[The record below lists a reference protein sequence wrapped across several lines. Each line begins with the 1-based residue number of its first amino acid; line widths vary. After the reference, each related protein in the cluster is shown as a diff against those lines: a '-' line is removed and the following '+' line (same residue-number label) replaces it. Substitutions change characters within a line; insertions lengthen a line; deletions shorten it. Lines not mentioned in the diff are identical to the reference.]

1 MTRNDKKVCD
11 RCGHPAAFY
20 DRMQEQET
28 CDVCAHAD
36 HGERE
41 GERYAAAQML
51 AASVQTALDLGM
63 SKPEVGSVVAEALDH
78 ESRHESLD
86 ISSATLREE
95 SRETRQWMR
104 WLTPIGEV
112 A

>member
-20 DRMQEQET
+20 DAKHMLEKCE
-28 CDVCAHAD
+28 VCAHAD
-36 HGERE
+36 FGERT
-41 GERYAAAQML
+41 GERWATAQML
-51 AASVQTALDLGM
+51 GAAVQTALDLGM
-63 SKPEVGSVVAEALDH
+63 NKPEVAALVAEALDH

-86 ISSATLREE
+86 LSEAAVPDDRRADRAWLRL
-95 SRETRQWMR
+95 
-104 WLTPIGEV
+104 LTPIGEV